1 MGLADGP
8 AFLLPPQMSQGKLV
22 KVTDSMLAAIIA
34 EIHKKAD
41 KAPPGFLSLDEWEA
55 RWKCKRSCAK
65 RYLNIG
71 VKAGL
76 LERIEL
82 RRLNGGFVRR
92 APYYGPARKKAKRQ
106 RS

>member
-1 MGLADGP
+1 
-8 AFLLPPQMSQGKLV
+8 MSQGKQV

-34 EIHKKAD
+34 EIHNRAE
-41 KAPPGFLSLDEWEA
+41 KAPPGFLSLAEWEA

-82 RRLNGGFVRR
+82 RRLNNGFVRR
-92 APYYGPARKKAKRQ
+92 APYYGPARKKAGQKPKR
-106 RS
+106 